1 MKNSII
7 LGKKDVFCIEAEL
20 RQMQEYIFINYCLWG
35 KGKMI
40 GDNTVTT
47 LLSSAKRMIKKVLD
61 KKGNRKL
68 SKEISSYSAK
78 DITDYFMDFL
88 WNESS
93 ELSNDIG
100 SCNDECLQGFYLF
113 LIEEKGYDWLLIKD
127 ENTEAYIDVKIPSNY
142 IYVVFENF
150 LKWIEQST
158 ILVLR
163 SFLEEKRGMH

>member
-1 MKNSII
+1 MKNNII
-7 LGKKDVFCIEAEL
+7 LGKKDIFSIEAEL
-20 RQMQEYIFINYCLWG
+20 RQVQEYIFINYCLWG

-40 GDNTVTT
+40 GDNTVTS
-47 LLSSAKRMIKKVLD
+47 LLSSAKEMIKKVLD
-61 KKGNRKL
+61 KKGQRKL
-68 SKEISSYSAK
+68 SKEILFLSAK
-78 DITDYFMDFL
+78 DITDYFIDFL
-88 WNESS
+88 WNESDK
-93 ELSNDIG
+93 LSNDMG
-100 SCNDECLQGFYLF
+100 SCNDECFQGVYLF

>member
-47 LLSSAKRMIKKVLD
+47 LLSSAKRMIEKVLD

-78 DITDYFMDFL
+78 DIT
-88 WNESS
+88 
-93 ELSNDIG
+93 
-100 SCNDECLQGFYLF
+100 
-113 LIEEKGYDWLLIKD
+113 GYDWLLIKD

>member
-47 LLSSAKRMIKKVLD
+47 LLSSAKRMIEKVLD

-68 SKEISSYSAK
+68 SKEISFYSAK

-100 SCNDECLQGFYLF
+100 SCNDECFQGFYLF

-127 ENTEAYIDVKIPSNY
+127 ENKEAYIDVKIPSNY

-163 SFLEEKRGMH
+163 SFLEEKWGMH

>member
-1 MKNSII
+1 MKSIYI
-7 LGKKDVFCIEAEL
+7 LIFKKRWYLFGFL
-20 RQMQEYIFINYCLWG
+20 IFIGFCMNL
-35 KGKMI
+35 
-40 GDNTVTT
+40 
-47 LLSSAKRMIKKVLD
+47 
-61 KKGNRKL
+61 
-68 SKEISSYSAK
+68 
-78 DITDYFMDFL
+78 FL

-100 SCNDECLQGFYLF
+100 SCNDECFQGFYLF